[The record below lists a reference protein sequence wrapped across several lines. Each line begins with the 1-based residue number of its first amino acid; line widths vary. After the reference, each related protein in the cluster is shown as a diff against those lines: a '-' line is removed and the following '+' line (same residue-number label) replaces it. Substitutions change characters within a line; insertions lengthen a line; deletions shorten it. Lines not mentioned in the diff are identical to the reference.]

1 MRKTIITR
9 SFARKL
15 PRPADCMSVS
25 CCLAKWLTKW
35 ATGAQLSQSFSVI
48 KSQMSSPWSS
58 SWSILCEILRYWDIR
73 IRYCEIRYCWESVEI
88 LAQSFPVSMV
98 VWFMSGSCLVSSYVV
113 WEIHHS
119 SELRHWVSCS
129 STNRCKTLIF
139 TSETRNSS
147 DLCNFNVW
155 HFLVIEVMKND
166 ESLKVR
172 NQFGSQLQM
181 WHKTMQTYIVHKR
194 SQRNMLTLT
203 VFLSCFFCVLTLHGL
218 HGDCISF
225 AGWSTCRRRGRSAR
239 SSCC

>member
-98 VWFMSGSCLVSSYVV
+98 VWFMSGSCLVHVWFHPTSCGKYITLRSSGTESAVPPLIDARPWSSPLRLATPPIYATSTFDIFWSLRWWKMMKVSR
-113 WEIHHS
+113 WETS
-119 SELRHWVSCS
+119 SEASFKCD
-129 STNRCKTLIF
+129 TKRCKHTLF
-139 TSETRNSS
+139 TKHRKET
-147 DLCNFNVW
+147 C
-155 HFLVIEVMKND
+155 
-166 ESLKVR
+166 
-172 NQFGSQLQM
+172 
-181 WHKTMQTYIVHKR
+181 
-194 SQRNMLTLT
+194 
-203 VFLSCFFCVLTLHGL
+203 
-218 HGDCISF
+218 
-225 AGWSTCRRRGRSAR
+225 
-239 SSCC
+239 